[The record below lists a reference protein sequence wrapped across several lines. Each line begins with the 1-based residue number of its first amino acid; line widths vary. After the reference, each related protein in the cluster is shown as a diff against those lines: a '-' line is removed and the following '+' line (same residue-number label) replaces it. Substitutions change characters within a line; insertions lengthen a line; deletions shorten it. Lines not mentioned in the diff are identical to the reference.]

1 MLKSLLQLLLSKF
14 WSTKENAAL
23 SALGYTK
30 DQYVSYDKNGQKN
43 FSFVM
48 PFDGEVIVALRSTA
62 VGQYANIAYDGTM
75 RFENRAVNVQ
85 QMLTVRCYCVKG
97 HNVLFDC
104 AIDNPQFDYVR
115 VYKNVGNS

>member
-1 MLKSLLQLLLSKF
+1 MLKSFLQLLLSKF
-14 WSTKENAAL
+14 WSKKENAAL

-97 HNVLFDC
+97 GVTFCLT
-104 AIDNPQFDYVR
+104 AL
-115 VYKNVGNS
+115 